1 MEKEQILEFTRRI
14 SQSNGSGLTLITY
27 DILFANLAEAKKA
40 YQEEEWDTFKTAVRQ
55 SEKAIQELIDTLN
68 FSYELAKN
76 LYQIYV
82 FCRDE
87 LAKAM
92 AKRSISEIEETERL
106 MRKLY
111 EGFQKAAKS
120 DTSEPIMKNAEQ
132 VYAGYTYGRGDVTE
146 NSQELNRS
154 RGFLV

>member
-87 LAKAM
+87 LAKGM